1 MSRIL
6 ITICLIIIT
15 TTKISAQ
22 EYIFDIGNPILKE
35 YSKKYFKAHGNVTTK
50 NSLTQSLD
58 LPFYDDFSNSFIY
71 PDSSKWIDKYAFINN
86 TYAKKTINIGVAT
99 LDAINQFGEVYP
111 YLPSYSSA
119 IADKLTSRPIKLNVV
134 PEDSVY
140 LSFYYQ
146 AGGYGNN
153 PELKDSLVLQF
164 KAPDIE
170 WTSVWHA
177 AGGYST
183 DTFKLVMIPISDT
196 RWLVD
201 GFQFRFLNY
210 ASVSTNYEPSWISN
224 CDHWHIDNV
233 YLDTARNWFDT
244 LPNDAA
250 FVTNF
255 TSMIKDFESIPWHH
269 YKSLSNKQ
277 AIIKDTLYFE
287 YNNSFPTDVL
297 NINRKF
303 EIVDLYSGNT
313 LAAEYDDNENIQPLS
328 TIKYA
333 KPVNFV
339 YNSTSEDSANFIIK
353 GFLGTDV
360 IQQRNIFRWNDTIRY
375 HQKFYNYYAYDDGTA
390 EKGYGISGVNTAYSS
405 LAYRFTPLMPD
416 TLRGVFIYFNHVMN
430 NGNQK
435 YFYLTVWS
443 HKNGFP
449 GDTLIRMEGVRP
461 EFNDEINGFV
471 YYTLSRPIYIDTTF
485 YIGWTKTTD
494 DMLNCGF
501 DVNNIANQNLFVNI
515 TGEWQQSQIPG
526 AIMIRPVF
534 GYEPAMTVVSPTTS
548 SFAIYPNPA
557 RDVIFIDTEK
567 EFEYIEIF
575 DINSRIVLKQKFAQ
589 NLDISTLENGIY
601 FVMLTSK
608 NKSGSVQKLFITR

>member
-1 MSRIL
+1 MNRIL
-6 ITICLIIIT
+6 TTIYFIIIT
-15 TTKISAQ
+15 TTISAQ
-22 EYIFDIGNPILKE
+22 EFIFDIGNPILKE
-35 YSKKYFKAHGNVTTK
+35 YSKKYFELHGNASIK
-50 NSLTQSLD
+50 NFFTQSLD

-71 PDSSKWIDKYAFINN
+71 PDSSRWIDKYAFINN
-86 TYAKKTINIGVAT
+86 SYAKKPINIGVAT

-119 IADKLTSRPIKLNVV
+119 IADKLTSKPIKLNVV

-146 AGGYGNN
+146 AGGYGNS
-153 PELKDSLVLQF
+153 PEFKDSLVLQF

-170 WTSVWHA
+170 WTSVWHT
-177 AGGYST
+177 AGGYSA
-183 DTFKLVMIPISDT
+183 DTFFLVMIPITET

-201 GFQFRFLNY
+201 GFQFRFMNY

-233 YLDTARNWFDT
+233 YLDTARNWYDT
-244 LPNDAA
+244 LPKDAA
-250 FVTNF
+250 FVKNF
-255 TSMIKDFESIPWHH
+255 TSMVKGYESIPWHH
-269 YKSLSNKQ
+269 YKSLTNKH

-303 EIVDLYSGNT
+303 EIVDLYIGST
-313 LAAEYDDNENIQPLS
+313 LASEYDDNENIPPLS

-333 KPVNFV
+333 KPVSFI
-339 YNSTSEDSANFIIK
+339 YNSPSEDSANFIIK

-360 IQQRNIFRWNDTIRY
+360 IQQRSIFRWNDTIRY

-435 YFYLTVWS
+435 YFYLTVWT
-443 HKNGFP
+443 HENGFP
-449 GDTLIRMEGVRP
+449 GDTLLRMEGVRP
-461 EFNDEINGFV
+461 EFNGEINGFI
-471 YYTLSRPIYIDTTF
+471 YYQLSRPVFIDTTF

-501 DVNNIANQNLFVNI
+501 DINNIANENLFINI
-515 TGEWQQSQIPG
+515 TGQWQQSQIPG
-526 AIMIRPVF
+526 ALMIRPVF
-534 GYEPAMTVVSPTTS
+534 GYEPAMNLENQIFS
-548 SFAIYPNPA
+548 SFSIFPNPA
-557 RDVIFIDTEK
+557 ADIIFIDTEK
-567 EFEYIEIF
+567 QFEYIEIF
-575 DINSRIVLKQKFAQ
+575 DINSRLIFRKKFAQ

-601 FVMLTSK
+601 FIKLTSK
-608 NKSGSVQKLFITR
+608 NSSGSVQKLLITR

>member
-1 MSRIL
+1 MNRI
-6 ITICLIIIT
+6 ITAICFIIIT
-15 TTKISAQ
+15 TTISAQ

-35 YSKKYFKAHGNVTTK
+35 YSKKYFGLHGNRTIK

-71 PDSSKWIDKYAFINN
+71 PDSSRWIDKYAFINN
-86 TYAKKTINIGVAT
+86 TYAKKPINIGVAT

-119 IADKLTSRPIKLNVV
+119 IADKLTSKPIKLNVT

-146 AGGYGNN
+146 AGGFGNS
-153 PELKDSLVLQF
+153 PEFKDSLVLQF

-170 WTSVWHA
+170 WTSVWHT
-177 AGGYST
+177 AGGYSA
-183 DTFKLVMIPISDT
+183 DTFSLVMIPITDT

-201 GFQFRFLNY
+201 GFQFRFMNY

-244 LPNDAA
+244 LPKDAA
-250 FVTNF
+250 FVKNF
-255 TSMIKDFESIPWHH
+255 SSMIKGFESIPWHH
-269 YKSLSNKQ
+269 YKSFASKQ
-277 AIIKDTLYFE
+277 TIIKDTLYFE

-303 EIVDLYSGNT
+303 EIVDLYTDNILVS
-313 LAAEYDDNENIQPLS
+313 EYDDNENIPPLS

-339 YNSTSEDSANFIIK
+339 YDSPSEDSANFIIK

-360 IQQRNIFRWNDTIRY
+360 IQQRSIFRWNDTIRY

-405 LAYRFTPLMPD
+405 LAYRFAPLIPD

-435 YFYLTVWS
+435 YFYLTVWT
-443 HKNGFP
+443 HENGFP

-461 EFNDEINGFV
+461 EFNEEINGFI
-471 YYTLSRPIYIDTTF
+471 YYQLSRPIFIDTTF

-501 DVNNIANQNLFVNI
+501 DVNNIANENLFINI
-515 TGEWQQSQIPG
+515 TGQWQQSQIPG
-526 AIMIRPVF
+526 ALMIRPVF
-534 GYEPAMTVVSPTTS
+534 GYEPAMIVEKPTIS
-548 SFAIYPNPA
+548 SFSIYPNPA
-557 RDVIFIDTEK
+557 GDIIFFDTEM

-575 DINSRIVLKQKFAQ
+575 DINSRIVLKEKFAQ

-601 FVMLTSK
+601 FVRLTSK
-608 NKSGSVQKLFITR
+608 NSSGSVKKLFITR

>member
-1 MSRIL
+1 MNRI
-6 ITICLIIIT
+6 IAAICFIIIT
-15 TTKISAQ
+15 TTISAQ
-22 EYIFDIGNPILKE
+22 EYIFDIGNPNLKE
-35 YSKKYFKAHGNVTTK
+35 YSKKYFELHGNGSFK

-86 TYAKKTINIGVAT
+86 TYAKKPINIGVAT

-119 IADKLTSRPIKLNVV
+119 IADKLTSKPIKLNLA
-134 PEDSVY
+134 PADSVY

-146 AGGYGNN
+146 AGGYGNS

-177 AGGYST
+177 EGGYSD
-183 DTFKLVMIPISDT
+183 DTFKLVMIPILDN

-201 GFQFRFLNY
+201 GFQFRFINY

-233 YLDTARNWFDT
+233 YLDTVRNWFDT
-244 LPNDAA
+244 LPKDAA
-250 FVTNF
+250 FVKNF

-313 LAAEYDDNENIQPLS
+313 LAAEYDDNENIPPLS

-339 YNSTSEDSANFIIK
+339 YNSLSEDSANFIIK

-360 IQQRNIFRWNDTIRY
+360 IQQRSIFRWNDTIRY

-416 TLRGVFIYFNHVMN
+416 TLKGVFIYFNHVMN

-435 YFYLTVWS
+435 YFYLTVWT
-443 HKNGFP
+443 HENGFP